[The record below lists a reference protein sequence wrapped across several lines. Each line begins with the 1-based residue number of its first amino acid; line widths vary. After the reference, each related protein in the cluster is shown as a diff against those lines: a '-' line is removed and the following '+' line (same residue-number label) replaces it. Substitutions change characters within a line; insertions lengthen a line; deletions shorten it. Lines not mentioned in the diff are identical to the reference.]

1 MKRLA
6 WLVAAIFWMGVIW
19 WLSDQPNLSSGL
31 ASDLWLRKAAHVFEF
46 AFLTFLLIKT
56 FGGGMRGVGLAVIF
70 AISYAVL
77 DEWHQTWV
85 LGRSGNA
92 RDVMIDSI
100 GVLITAVLAVTKKR
114 A

>member
-1 MKRLA
+1 
-6 WLVAAIFWMGVIW
+6 
-19 WLSDQPNLSSGL
+19 
-31 ASDLWLRKAAHVFEF
+31 
-46 AFLTFLLIKT
+46 
-56 FGGGMRGVGLAVIF
+56 MRGVGLAVIF